1 MSAKLKRRE
10 FITLL
15 GGAVAMWPIAA
26 GAQQPGMPVIGF
38 LHPGFPE
45 AGSPAFDALRA
56 GLRDAGY
63 VEGNTFKLEA
73 RWARGR
79 PELLRQFAQDLVQL
93 RVDLIVATARPS
105 IEAARAVTTE
115 LPIVAND
122 LESDPIGSGYA
133 SSLSSPG
140 GNLTGFFLDAP
151 TLCSKWLQQI
161 GDVVPTAK
169 KIAVLW
175 DATTGTYQLDA
186 LQSVAKMTS
195 IDLVIMEFRDGGGLE
210 LALNL
215 GLKQAPQAVIQ
226 LGSPLIRQAA
236 PHVVQV
242 LSSYRLPG
250 TSQFRTFPDAGGLM
264 SYGPDLIH
272 LYHRVGLYVSKIL
285 RGARPSDLPIER
297 PSKFELVINLKAA
310 KDLGVTIPNS
320 LLATADEVIE

>member
-1 MSAKLKRRE
+1 MAGCRVHSTAIPCNKIAASASITGANQVRAGDQPQDRQGARPRSATDAARPRRRGDRVSAKLKRRE

-115 LPIVAND
+115 LQTI
-122 LESDPIGSGYA
+122 
-133 SSLSSPG
+133 
-140 GNLTGFFLDAP
+140 
-151 TLCSKWLQQI
+151 SK
-161 GDVVPTAK
+161 
-169 KIAVLW
+169 
-175 DATTGTYQLDA
+175 
-186 LQSVAKMTS
+186 
-195 IDLVIMEFRDGGGLE
+195 VIR
-210 LALNL
+210 
-215 GLKQAPQAVIQ
+215 
-226 LGSPLIRQAA
+226 
-236 PHVVQV
+236 
-242 LSSYRLPG
+242 
-250 TSQFRTFPDAGGLM
+250 
-264 SYGPDLIH
+264 
-272 LYHRVGLYVSKIL
+272 
-285 RGARPSDLPIER
+285 
-297 PSKFELVINLKAA
+297 
-310 KDLGVTIPNS
+310 
-320 LLATADEVIE
+320 